1 MTNKKGEKLK
11 MGLFNKKNKTGE
23 NCCTNCGA
31 VLEDDSLF
39 CIECGIAVPVN
50 ASSGCDEGKLCPECG
65 ETVDDD
71 SNFCCN
77 CGYVFE
83 TLLNRCSKCN
93 AILPDD
99 AEVCAMCGTT
109 TGKADPTSTAKTDYV
124 AEPINEPV
132 SVSKITPSEESAPS
146 LRSSTEGTSSGKIK
160 EEELRAAER
169 NFHKP
174 SAL

>member
-1 MTNKKGEKLK
+1 

-23 NCCTNCGA
+23 NCCTNCGS

-39 CIECGIAVPVN
+39 CMECGIAVPPN
-50 ASSGCDEGKLCPECG
+50 ASLKCDEGKLCPECG
-65 ETVDDD
+65 EMVDDD
-71 SNFCCN
+71 SNFCCS
-77 CGYVFE
+77 CGHVFE
-83 TLLNRCSKCN
+83 TLLNRCAKCN
-93 AILPDD
+93 AILPDE
-99 AEVCAMCGTT
+99 AEVCAMCGTA
-109 TGKADPTSTAKTDYV
+109 TGKITSTFTAKTDYVSEPV

-132 SVSKITPSEESAPS
+132 SVSTITPSEESTPS
-146 LRSSTEGTSSGKIK
+146 LRSSMGGTSSEKIK